1 MAKKRQTQ
9 RRKAQARR
17 TGTALADVATAPV
30 KRIEELPRLSEEA
43 QALAFEIAANRQAIL
58 KLGGLVLDH
67 ERRLG
72 EVERVLEDL
81 AGEVG
86 EDGDVIELEPEPEP
100 KRRGRAGKAQAQA
113 QAEAAGEGEGEA
125 EAEAEG
131 EAARW
136 LGLPALF
143 DGSSKARAKGRKRKA
158 KGGV

>member
-30 KRIEELPRLSEEA
+30 KRIEDLPQLSEEA
-43 QALAFEIAANRQAIL
+43 QALAFEIAANRRAIL

-100 KRRGRAGKAQAQA
+100 KRRGRAGKAQAA
-113 QAEAAGEGEGEA
+113 SEDEAEEAA
-125 EAEAEG
+125 
-131 EAARW
+131 ARF
-136 LGLPALF
+136 LGLPALSG
-143 DGSSKARAKGRKRKA
+143 GSAPSKAKGRGRKRKA
-158 KGGV
+158 NA